1 MYSLEIIGRSCP
13 VLKSLIFRKMSSGPF
28 KCNGDAFAI
37 AKTMPKLRHLSM
49 IANSLSNTGL
59 EAILDGC
66 PLLEFLDLQ
75 RCFHLYLSG
84 RLGKR
89 CRDRIKTL
97 VLPNDIDEDNIF
109 YSI

>member
-1 MYSLEIIGRSCP
+1 
-13 VLKSLIFRKMSSGPF
+13 
-28 KCNGDAFAI
+28 
-37 AKTMPKLRHLSM
+37 MPKLRHLSM
-49 IANSLSNTGL
+49 IANSLSNPGL

-109 YSI
+109 YSVWITSCNVVKWFVCLTYESLMF

>member
-1 MYSLEIIGRSCP
+1 
-13 VLKSLIFRKMSSGPF
+13 
-28 KCNGDAFAI
+28 
-37 AKTMPKLRHLSM
+37 
-49 IANSLSNTGL
+49 L

-109 YSI
+109 YSV